1 MANDTDEDFAI
12 GPHHRNPFNE
22 RAEKTRNLS
31 NSHRRSKKQESS
43 LAKTLGGRVTAG
55 SGNKDV
61 KGDVRVKGVARIEA
75 KTTLN
80 KSFSV
85 TRDMIDKIETAA
97 VGAGEVPALIVEF
110 HDGFGKSL
118 QSVAII
124 PMWALESLLANQK
137 E

>member
-1 MANDTDEDFAI
+1 MSDEST
-12 GPHHRNPFNE
+12 PRHRNAFLD

-31 NSHRRSKKQESS
+31 NSHRRSVKQEAS

-55 SGNKDV
+55 SGNKDI
-61 KGDVRVKGVARIEA
+61 KGDVRIKGVARIEA

-85 TRDMIDKIETAA
+85 TREMINKIENAA
-97 VGAGEVPALIVEF
+97 VNSGEIPAMVIEF
-110 HDGFGKSL
+110 HDGFAKSL
-118 QSVAII
+118 QSVAIV